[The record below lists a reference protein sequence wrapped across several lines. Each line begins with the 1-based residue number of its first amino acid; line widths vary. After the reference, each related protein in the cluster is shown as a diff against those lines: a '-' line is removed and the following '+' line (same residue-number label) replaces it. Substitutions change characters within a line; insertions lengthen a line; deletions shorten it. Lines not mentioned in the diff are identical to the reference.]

1 VAPHFIHV
9 IYGERWIGAIVPLQI
24 LCFSGLPRSVLTTMG
39 TIFNAKGRPD
49 IELKWNCVTFFLV
62 VAAVLVGARYGII
75 GVAWAMMITSY
86 LSFLAMWNALRLAG
100 INVAAYL
107 QALMPALVG
116 SLLIVL
122 AVVSVDRYVLSGHG
136 FSHLLLLAAEVVTG
150 VLVYGAYLML
160 VHRDLIEEATALIR
174 SGVRASG

>member
-1 VAPHFIHV
+1 
-9 IYGERWIGAIVPLQI
+9 
-24 LCFSGLPRSVLTTMG
+24 
-39 TIFNAKGRPD
+39 
-49 IELKWNCVTFFLV
+49 
-62 VAAVLVGARYGII
+62 
-75 GVAWAMMITSY
+75 
-86 LSFLAMWNALRLAG
+86 
-100 INVAAYL
+100 
-107 QALMPALVG
+107 
-116 SLLIVL
+116 LLIVL